1 METPQPRTLHPLAIV
16 LGRVRF
22 GRDLVLDVGHRVSV
36 PIDDRPVIHDAS
48 PVPVLGALYASSG
61 LDLHQPI
68 DPQVSA
74 LCDGH
79 AGSQHP
85 VAILADYTAID
96 QTVTLVSGI
105 LQEMISQF

>member
-1 METPQPRTLHPLAIV
+1 
-16 LGRVRF
+16 
-22 GRDLVLDVGHRVSV
+22 
-36 PIDDRPVIHDAS
+36 
-48 PVPVLGALYASSG
+48 
-61 LDLHQPI
+61 
-68 DPQVSA
+68 

-85 VAILADYTAID
+85 VAILAHYTAID